1 MQPGRVYLGFNS
13 LQQTLLYSSLV
24 PLCVAS
30 SSTHPALKLVNLLP
44 SPYIGYAANQ
54 SICLTMLWLNVV
66 WCTSP
71 TWPHA
76 SIGPLRLG
84 ILAPGATCVH
94 GHGWVDDDHIW
105 PLVHRLTEPGD
116 KITKVPALCGHNTGQ
131 RLSAWVSMTT
141 HDFEGGHKY
150 CGRVREWELW
160 ETFSREDK

>member
-1 MQPGRVYLGFNS
+1 M
-13 LQQTLLYSSLV
+13 
-24 PLCVAS
+24 
-30 SSTHPALKLVNLLP
+30 
-44 SPYIGYAANQ
+44 
-54 SICLTMLWLNVV
+54 
-66 WCTSP
+66 CTR
-71 TWPHA
+71 
-76 SIGPLRLG
+76 LRG

-160 ETFSREDK
+160 ETFSREDKCVTFKGTDASTPCLKESMWPGYTNHEKQIKEAETMY